1 MSVITSSPLGGY
13 SYTHIAAGQA
23 TTVVKSGVGF
33 LHAIVFGGAATATNV
48 TTIYDNTAASGTV
61 IGIPTATAVTFPATV
76 VYDLGFNTGLTI
88 NTATANGS
96 DMTVIWK

>member
-1 MSVITSSPLGGY
+1 MSVLTASPLGGY
-13 SYTHIAAGQA
+13 NYTHIAAGQA
-23 TTVVKSGVGF
+23 TTTVKSSSGF

-61 IGIPTATAVTFPATV
+61 IGIPAATAVTFPNTV
-76 VYDLGFNTGLTI
+76 VYDIGFATGLTVS
-88 NTATANGS
+88 TTTANGC